1 MRQETR
7 FGFEREDAT
16 RPRKVVLLG
25 DRRAGQS
32 TLVRTFLSHNSTVA
46 ASNH

>member
-16 RPRKVVLLG
+16 RPRKVV
-25 DRRAGQS
+25 AGGQKGGPIDPS
-32 TLVRTFLSHNSTVA
+32 PHFFHP
-46 ASNH
+46 